1 MGFAT
6 TPSCIATT
14 IPRNLFSS
22 AVAVIPG
29 THPQDFR
36 ERVIRDFPDLLV
48 VQLSQS
54 VHFED
59 KRRTPQ
65 ERRVFGSRK
74 ILALMIREPP
84 SLATAQRLFL
94 AIRWHSAPVPHS
106 VSWRKPPGVRPVRSG

>member
-6 TPSCIATT
+6 TPSCIATA
-14 IPRNLFSS
+14 IPRSRFSS
-22 AVAVIPG
+22 AVAAISG

-36 ERVIRDFPDLLV
+36 ERVIRDFPDRLA
-48 VQLSQS
+48 VQLPQS
-54 VHFED
+54 VHFGD

-74 ILALMIREPP
+74 NLALMIREPP

-94 AIRWHSAPVPHS
+94 TTRWHFALVPHS
-106 VSWRKPPGVRPVRSG
+106 VS